1 MRARCLR
8 PQRPGAP
15 RTFLGY
21 HDTHASRGLAL
32 SGLHRLLG
40 GGGRKDWWG
49 RIDRLGWRER
59 RFAGVDWLPRGGA
72 LGGRHFLGLC
82 GASVEVGRGAA
93 GEGRVL
99 MASTRSMVSMGCD
112 CCAL

>member
-1 MRARCLR
+1 MVAAARI
-8 PQRPGAP
+8 GAGES
-15 RTFLGY
+15 TGW
-21 HDTHASRGLAL
+21 
-32 SGLHRLLG
+32 G
-40 GGGRKDWWG
+40 GGSGGSRVWIG
-49 RIDRLGWRER
+49 FRE
-59 RFAGVDWLPRGGA
+59 GGG